1 MNDRLWDAY
10 EQVCTVELRP
20 VTELVDRLRAG
31 EFGAV
36 PRGEVVALLR
46 QLEENVLTSVRRK
59 GEEHP
64 AYAER
69 VDEVAEEQRR
79 LFEDLVAAVEA
90 DWPWP

>member
-1 MNDRLWDAY
+1 MNDRLLDAY
-10 EQVCTVELRP
+10 EQVCMVELRP

-36 PRGEVVALLR
+36 PRGDVIGLLL

-59 GEEHP
+59 AEEHP
-64 AYAER
+64 AYADR
-69 VDEVAEEQRR
+69 ADEVAEEQRR